1 MDNPQTR
8 AKENL
13 LQIILNASSEDLL
26 LIVGALRLSIEPW
39 GDCLCRGKADVLRW
53 LNSQPAE
60 TQPHHQRHVEFV
72 IAENQRAK
80 DRARGWAKKQAA
92 FAAQKR
98 TAAPMKKVVTP
109 CGRSDV

>member
-1 MDNPQTR
+1 MDSSTDNTDNPQTR
-8 AKENL
+8 AKASL

-26 LIVGALRLSIEPW
+26 LVVGALKLSIEPW

-53 LNSQPAE
+53 LDSQPAK

-80 DRARGWAKKQAA
+80 DRARDWTKKQAA
-92 FAAQKR
+92 FATQKR
-98 TAAPMKKVVTP
+98 TAARMKKM
-109 CGRSDV
+109 